1 MFDAAFNG
9 FDLVIWLGAVAAI
22 IALKVKG
29 KI

>member
-22 IALKVKG
+22 WQLHRKG